1 MSYATERILPT
12 AVAVHRKMLHLRNG
26 RRDDRGLLH
35 LLASLVER
43 LFHARL
49 LDGEEHV
56 GHVVAEA
63 RLRAGYAR
71 VAEVEV

>member
-1 MSYATERILPT
+1 MST
-12 AVAVHRKMLHLRNG
+12 AVAVHRKMLYLRDW

-35 LLASLVER
+35 LLASLGER

-71 VAEVEV
+71 VTEVEV